1 MEGFWI
7 SQSKPHRIIAIIML
21 LTSEQA
27 NKLIKR
33 KTMMTTTQTEGMK
46 YSLGE
51 TMNIPVRSAR
61 KRLTTKRMINFS
73 EGSEHSA

>member
-1 MEGFWI
+1 
-7 SQSKPHRIIAIIML
+7 
-21 LTSEQA
+21 
-27 NKLIKR
+27 
-33 KTMMTTTQTEGMK
+33 MMTTTQTEGMK